1 MGLRIKIV
9 VSAFILGELATT
21 LYMGGVAEAALAT
34 GISYLLFPE
43 LAALS
48 YAVFTRPRGVWA
60 RAPLLMVV
68 TPLLTAVLGI
78 LIERHIAYG
87 FVSIFISVASSL
99 LLIRILKSPVAPAI
113 SAGLLPIALNEGS
126 WWYPASVAFGTGFLV
141 LGLFA
146 YRAAFPSAVAELH
159 EEPVTAPPT
168 NHRKSAYY
176 WLPFYLMFLVF
187 AAGLV
192 TATNARFILFPPLL
206 VIGFEMF
213 AHSETCPWAGRPII
227 LPVIC
232 TFAALSGTILD
243 QSLGSTPLA
252 AVVAVLIGIG
262 LCRVFRLHVPPAI
275 AVGLLPFVISNPN
288 FWFPLAV
295 AIGTLLLTGTFHL
308 YRFFSYRALTP

>member
-9 VSAFILGELATT
+9 VSAFILGELATA

-68 TPLLTAVLGI
+68 TPLLTAVVGI
-78 LIERHIAYG
+78 LIERNIDYG
-87 FVSIFISVASSL
+87 FVSIFISVATSL

-113 SAGLLPIALNEGS
+113 SAGLLPIALSEGS
-126 WWYPASVAFGTGFLV
+126 WWYPASVAVGTGFLV
-141 LGLFA
+141 VGLFA
-146 YRAAFPSAVAELH
+146 YRTIFPSAVAE
-159 EEPVTAPPT
+159 PPESAGAAT
-168 NHRKSAYY
+168 VNHPKSTYY

-243 QSLGSTPLA
+243 QSLGGTPLA
-252 AVVAVLIGIG
+252 AVLAVLIGIG

-275 AVGLLPFVISNPN
+275 AVGLLPFVISNAD

-295 AIGTLLLTGTFHL
+295 ASGTLLLTGVFHF
-308 YRFFSYRALTP
+308 YRFISYRALTP